1 MWFEN
6 WDTIG
11 QIIIKG
17 VVCFIGLIL
26 LLRLGGKRTLTKMN
40 AFDFIMTFTI
50 GSTLASIIT
59 SNGTTIT
66 EGMTALGIIIL
77 MQFIIAWLEVRF
89 DWFQKIIKSRPT
101 VLFYDGRFREEAMRN
116 ERITKVEVLAAMR
129 YNGLADPSEAE
140 LVLIET
146 DGQLSVIPKKE
157 EPTNY
162 GVMQSVE
169 SFDPKGKSFPA
180 SDIRT
185 DYEHAQQ

>member
-1 MWFEN
+1 MWFDS
-6 WDTIG
+6 WDTIEH
-11 QIIIKG
+11 IIIKG
-17 VVCFIGLIL
+17 IVCFIGLIL

-50 GSTLASIIT
+50 GSALASIIT
-59 SNGTTIT
+59 NDRIT
-66 EGMTALGIIIL
+66 VAEGMTALGIIIL

-101 VLFYDGRFREEAMRN
+101 VLFYDGQFKDEAMRD

-129 YNGLADPSEAE
+129 YNGLADPAEAE

-162 GVMQSVE
+162 GVMQSVA
-169 SFDPKGKSFPA
+169 SFDPKGDVRA
-180 SDIRT
+180 
-185 DYEHAQQ
+185 